1 MGNTLNFLFEYNEYI
16 KDIENSNK
24 DEYIYNEI
32 LKRTKFNRLVILE
45 GLIKTHPVDSSIN
58 ILKRKFSELLIS
70 KEPDGEIYIEN
81 QPPKELKK
89 YLPLITNLG
98 YSISKFTIDGQEWL
112 KDYDNDTKPIAF
124 VIEAKYDYEVEIPKI
139 LYHTSPIRFKDKILK
154 YGLVPKTSNKL
165 SKHPERV
172 YLTDS
177 LDKSIMFGEYL
188 KNDNTNEYYKS
199 GYCIYQINGESL
211 SKLYSDVNLREGGF
225 YTTDNISTNN
235 LKLIKEFIE
244 TSHHHGSGGNF

>member
-1 MGNTLNFLFEYNEYI
+1 MGDTLKFIFEYNEYI
-16 KDIENSNK
+16 KNIENSNN

-32 LKRTKFNRLVILE
+32 LKRTKFNRLVIVE
-45 GLIKTHPVDSSIN
+45 GLIKTNPVDSSVN
-58 ILKRKFSELLIS
+58 ILKRRFSDLIIN

-81 QPPKELKK
+81 QPPQILKK

-98 YSISKFTIDGQEWL
+98 YSISKFTIDGKEWL
-112 KDYDNDTKPIAF
+112 KDYNDFTKPIAF
-124 VIEAKYDYEVEIPKI
+124 ILEAKYDYEVDIPKI

-154 YGLVPKTSNKL
+154 YGLVPRTGNKL

-172 YLTDS
+172 YLTDD
-177 LDKSIMFGEYL
+177 LNKSIMFGEYL
-188 KNDNTNEYYKS
+188 KNDDSNDNYKR
-199 GYCIYQINGESL
+199 GYCIFQINGESL

-235 LKLIKEFIE
+235 LKIIKEFE
-244 TSHHHGSGGNF
+244 F